1 MHSVTGR
8 SSIVVGGSLAS
19 DAGSILDERELI
31 LLLEVFNW
39 YNGEFNS
46 LFKGDSHDSVV
57 KEALLS
63 ED

>member
-8 SSIVVGGSLAS
+8 SSIVVGGCLAS